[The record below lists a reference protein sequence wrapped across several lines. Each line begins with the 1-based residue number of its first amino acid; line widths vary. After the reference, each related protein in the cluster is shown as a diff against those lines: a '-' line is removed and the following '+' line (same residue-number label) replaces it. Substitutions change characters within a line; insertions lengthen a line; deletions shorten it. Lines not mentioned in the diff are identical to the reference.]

1 MSNVND
7 INRPS
12 AKQPKV
18 RNLNPS
24 GMPKARTRRLST
36 TGRDPRTRRGR

>member
-12 AKQPKV
+12 AKQATVK
-18 RNLNPS
+18 RLSPS
-24 GMPKARTRRLST
+24 GMPKARTKKLP
-36 TGRDPRTRRGR
+36 TGKRKGR